1 MARLTMA
8 RPTMARPARTAATHV
23 PAEGRRGPRA
33 LSVRARLTMATT
45 GVVAIALALGATL
58 LVLVLH
64 AVLLR
69 QRDDAA
75 RAQALGVAALVTSG
89 RVPDAL
95 PSGGTTVLQVVDA
108 QGRVTATSPGGDR
121 LLPLP
126 DAPPPPRGPGRGGG
140 RVPPPPPRGAPPPR
154 AGGRARRGRGGR
166 RPPRPPA
173 GRRRAAARGRRARG
187 GRGEGRNR
195 ARRGT
200 GRRPRERSRSRRAH
214 RGGRRRAARRRRRGP
229 LALARRLGVAAGGG

>member
-58 LVLVLH
+58 LVVVLQ
-64 AVLLR
+64 AMLLR

-75 RAQALGVAALVTSG
+75 RAQAVGVATLVTSG
-89 RVPDAL
+89 RMPDPL

-108 QGRVTATSPGGDR
+108 AGRVRATSPGGDR
-121 LLPLP
+121 LVPLL
-126 DAPPPPRGPGRGGG
+126 DAD
-140 RVPPPPPRGAPPPR
+140 AL
-154 AGGRARRGRGGR
+154 
-166 RPPRPPA
+166 
-173 GRRRAAARGRRARG
+173 RRARA
-187 GRGEGRNR
+187 GEAVELPG
-195 ARRGT
+195 
-200 GRRPRERSRSRRAH
+200 
-214 RGGRRRAARRRRRGP
+214 
-229 LALARRLGVAAGGG
+229 RRLGIDDPLRVIAVPAGPANDPQTVLVAA